1 MVLVD
6 NGSTDATVTIAMRW
20 TPQLPLRVVSEP
32 IRGVNRARNRGVG
45 ASSSPSIAMCDSDD
59 EVDDDWLRELCSALG
74 RNDVVGG
81 RLEHHALSD
90 RRAAFRDEPQTAGLS
105 TAMGVPYAMG
115 ANLAFHRHVFDAVGG
130 FDPAF
135 DIGCDDVDFCL
146 RAHDKGFSIGFASDA
161 VVHYRNKHR
170 VGAVARQRFSYGRGD
185 ERLARRHGQLGY
197 STYRV
202 SQRVKIVARARGV
215 EPSPYR

>member
-1 MVLVD
+1 MNL
-6 NGSTDATVTIAMRW
+6 R
-20 TPQLPLRVVSEP
+20 PL
-32 IRGVNRARNRGVG
+32 
-45 ASSSPSIAMCDSDD
+45 
-59 EVDDDWLRELCSALG
+59 
-74 RNDVVGG
+74 
-81 RLEHHALSD
+81 
-90 RRAAFRDEPQTAGLS
+90 GLS

-146 RAHDKGFSIGFASDA
+146 RAHDEGFSIGFTSDA

-170 VGAVARQRFSYGRGD
+170 LGAVARQRFSYGRGD
-185 ERLARRHGQLGY
+185 ERLARRHGQLGD

-202 SQRVKIVARARGV
+202 SQRLKIVAVRVARNLRRTGDFFDTRARAGYV
-215 EPSPYR
+215 AGWAFVAGLVWELVTDALPRDEAGRAAPGDARSAARNSSSR